1 MRLPGHRRKLHT
13 LAGLGFGVYDVPSIL
28 LVRKDSIVFQKNLL
42 SGKRILVTGGAT
54 GLGKSMGRRFLE
66 LGASLS
72 ICGRREDVLKE
83 AANEL
88 QQATGGAVK
97 TFSCD
102 VRDNQRVEAMIESI
116 WQEGPLDA
124 LVNNAA
130 GNFLCR
136 TEELSMGAFEAV
148 IGIVLMGTINCTMAC
163 GKRWLKAKHKATV
176 LNITT
181 TYAQWGSPYVVPS
194 SVAKAGVL
202 NLTRSLAVEWGRR
215 GIRFNAIAPGPVPT
229 EGAFSRLMPVKS
241 LEEMAKKRNPLGRF
255 GTHQE
260 LADLA
265 AFLVSDQSGYVNG
278 EQIVMDGGEQL
289 QGASEFVHLGDMLTE
304 EQWQMMKPR
313 KKS

>member
-1 MRLPGHRRKLHT
+1 M
-13 LAGLGFGVYDVPSIL
+13 LAATQPPCTMFRHS
-28 LVRKDSIVFQKNLL
+28 LVRKDVPVFQKNLL

-54 GLGKSMGRRFLE
+54 GLGKSMGKRFLE
-66 LGASLS
+66 LGASLY
-72 ICGRREDVLKE
+72 ICGRREDVLKQ

-88 QQATGGAVK
+88 QQAAGGTVR

-116 WQEGPLDA
+116 WQDGPLDA

-136 TEELSMGAFEAV
+136 TEELSIGAFEAV
-148 IGIVLMGTINCTMAC
+148 IGIVLMGTIHCTMAC
-163 GKRWLKAKHKATV
+163 GRRWLKEKHKATV
-176 LNITT
+176 LSITT
-181 TYAQWGSPYVVPS
+181 TYAQWGSPYVLPS

-202 NLTRSLAVEWGRR
+202 NLTRSLAVEWGKR

-229 EGAFSRLMPVKS
+229 EGAFSRLMPVQS

-289 QGASEFVHLGDMLTE
+289 QGASEFVHLGDLLTE

>member
-1 MRLPGHRRKLHT
+1 M
-13 LAGLGFGVYDVPSIL
+13 
-28 LVRKDSIVFQKNLL
+28 FQKDLL

-54 GLGKSMGRRFLE
+54 GLGKSMGKRFLE
-66 LGASLS
+66 LGASLY

-83 AANEL
+83 TANEL
-88 QQATGGAVK
+88 QQATGGSVK

-102 VRDNQRVEAMIESI
+102 VRDNQRVEAMIEGI
-116 WQEGPLDA
+116 WQDGPLDV

-136 TEELSMGAFEAV
+136 TEELSIGAFEAV
-148 IGIVLMGTINCTMAC
+148 IGIVLMGTIHCTMAC
-163 GKRWLKAKHKATV
+163 GRRWLREGHKANV

-181 TYAQWGSPYVVPS
+181 TYAQWGSPYVLPS

-215 GIRFNAIAPGPVPT
+215 GIRCNAIAPGPVPT

-265 AFLVSDQSGYVNG
+265 VFLVSDQSGYVNG

-289 QGASEFVHLGDMLTE
+289 QGASEFVHLGDLLTE

-313 KKS
+313 KK

>member
-1 MRLPGHRRKLHT
+1 M
-13 LAGLGFGVYDVPSIL
+13 
-28 LVRKDSIVFQKNLL
+28 FQQNLL

-54 GLGKSMGRRFLE
+54 GLGKSMGKRFLE
-66 LGASLS
+66 LGASLY
-72 ICGRREDVLKE
+72 ICGRREDVLKD

-88 QQATGGAVK
+88 QQSTGGSIK

-102 VRDNQRVEAMIESI
+102 VRDSQRVEAMIESI
-116 WQEGPLDA
+116 WQDGPLDA

-136 TEELSMGAFEAV
+136 TEDLSIGAFEAV
-148 IGIVLMGTINCTMAC
+148 IGIVLMGTIHCTMAC
-163 GKRWLKAKHKATV
+163 GKRWLKEKHKASV
-176 LNITT
+176 LSITT
-181 TYAQWGSPYVVPS
+181 TYAQWGSPYVLPS

-202 NLTRSLAVEWGRR
+202 NLTRSLAVEWGKR

-289 QGASEFVHLGDMLTE
+289 QGASEFVHLGDLLTE